1 MEMDTRPCPLCGGEI
16 KKAAIKCRH
25 CLSRVTAEEAA
36 DVDPGDETGR
46 VAADGRPANLLIEL
60 QRLFGFR
67 SDVSRRMF
75 AITGF
80 GLTAVKYGVEATTL
94 WAMNGKF
101 LTPIDFLNPVLS
113 IRREVMVGA
122 PEWLGWALFFWTVPF
137 LWIAVTMSVRRSVTA
152 GGSPWFGLL
161 VLVPVL
167 NLLVMLVLA
176 VLPNR
181 RDFVSIPRR
190 EAVAGSVRHI
200 RSAALGVAA
209 GLVVTLAM
217 LGLSVYA
224 FDTYGASMFLGTPVL
239 IGAVATVISNSVAP
253 RSYLVC
259 IALGML
265 TVVLAG
271 CRLLFFALEGIIC
284 ILMVAP
290 VAIPLGALGG
300 LLGKVI
306 AEVSVR
312 PIQGTMAAIMF
323 LPAWAGLEGVTTPQ
337 REFEVTSSVV
347 VDASV
352 DRVWENVIHFPE
364 LEEPD
369 EWYYRWGIACPMRAE
384 MHGVGEGAVRH
395 CIFTTGTFIEP
406 ITEWDKPRRLAFDVE
421 SQPAPMFELTP
432 YAHVHPPHL
441 DGALQSTRGEFVL
454 EELADGRTRLI
465 GRTWYR
471 FDMFPHTYWTLWSD
485 LLIHR
490 IHARVLN
497 HVKQHAEQDELQ
509 STSTR

>member
-1 MEMDTRPCPLCGGEI
+1 
-16 KKAAIKCRH
+16 
-25 CLSRVTAEEAA
+25 
-36 DVDPGDETGR
+36 
-46 VAADGRPANLLIEL
+46 
-60 QRLFGFR
+60 
-67 SDVSRRMF
+67 
-75 AITGF
+75 
-80 GLTAVKYGVEATTL
+80 
-94 WAMNGKF
+94 
-101 LTPIDFLNPVLS
+101 
-113 IRREVMVGA
+113 MVGA

-271 CRLLFFALEGIIC
+271 CSLLFFALEPSCCSLCLVSSCWGSPTV
-284 ILMVAP
+284 LVAALRSP
-290 VAIPLGALGG
+290 LVADC
-300 LLGKVI
+300 
-306 AEVSVR
+306 
-312 PIQGTMAAIMF
+312 GT
-323 LPAWAGLEGVTTPQ
+323 P
-337 REFEVTSSVV
+337 
-347 VDASV
+347 
-352 DRVWENVIHFPE
+352 
-364 LEEPD
+364 
-369 EWYYRWGIACPMRAE
+369 
-384 MHGVGEGAVRH
+384 
-395 CIFTTGTFIEP
+395 
-406 ITEWDKPRRLAFDVE
+406 
-421 SQPAPMFELTP
+421 
-432 YAHVHPPHL
+432 
-441 DGALQSTRGEFVL
+441 
-454 EELADGRTRLI
+454 
-465 GRTWYR
+465 
-471 FDMFPHTYWTLWSD
+471 
-485 LLIHR
+485 
-490 IHARVLN
+490 
-497 HVKQHAEQDELQ
+497 
-509 STSTR
+509 